1 MLRIVVPSNSSSSQL
16 TFSTFERYGLPA
28 PPNGVDAEINND
40 VILKF
45 EDEEEAI
52 IYADQLQTL
61 SNGLDDK
68 DSPEYTAI
76 GDIIMAIQNDE
87 FIQSYNEET

>member
-1 MLRIVVPSNSSSSQL
+1 MLNINISLNSNSNL
-16 TFSTFERYGLPA
+16 NFSTFEEYGIPA

-52 IYADQLQTL
+52 IYSEQLANL
-61 SNGLDDK
+61 SNELNDK
-68 DSPEYTAI
+68 QSPQYIAI
-76 GDIIMAIQNDE
+76 SDVIMAIRNDE
-87 FIQSYNEET
+87 FIKSYTR